1 MLDFRRKWP
10 EIATSLENWH
20 LNQRYV
26 SLPAWRYD
34 FFTWLSFLACFS
46 STLALP
52 AWHYYSMRNID
63 SNILFST
70 LFYHWATSF
79 LRYNFCVFLRNV
91 FVATI
96 PRKRDQKENEGRN
109 SPKKKTTKKKWL
121 SMLHVVGWHERIGWH
136 QMSGKC
142 IVGVAFI
149 FTSKLNFR
157 NSRFKCFQRFSIATS
172 EKKIVK
178 FCQKYIYIYF

>member
-1 MLDFRRKWP
+1 MSTCRVIAITKFYVVVDVAFKFNSENSKIGKYGSNFRSFKLLDFRQKWP

-26 SLPAWRYD
+26 FLHAWRYD

-52 AWHYYSMRNID
+52 AWHYYSMHNID

-79 LRYNFCVFLRNV
+79 LRFNFLCFFTN
-91 FVATI
+91 FFCS
-96 PRKRDQKENEGRN
+96 NN
-109 SPKKKTTKKKWL
+109 PKKKRSEGKWRTK
-121 SMLHVVGWHERIGWH
+121 
-136 QMSGKC
+136 
-142 IVGVAFI
+142 
-149 FTSKLNFR
+149 
-157 NSRFKCFQRFSIATS
+157 
-172 EKKIVK
+172 
-178 FCQKYIYIYF
+178 